1 MSIHEDEQCPFC
13 EQAKHRDEQIKE
25 CLLNISKK
33 MDWVE
38 MDPVIREYI
47 DIQVT
52 KIHRMFAG
60 SDNSHYDAREQE
72 LLNKLQD

>member
-1 MSIHEDEQCPFC
+1 MYEQ
-13 EQAKHRDEQIKE
+13 RDEAIKE
-25 CLLNISKK
+25 CLRNISRK

-38 MDPVIREYI
+38 MDPNIREYL

-60 SDNSHYDAREQE
+60 SSTSSYDGREHE
-72 LLNKLQD
+72 LLEKLED